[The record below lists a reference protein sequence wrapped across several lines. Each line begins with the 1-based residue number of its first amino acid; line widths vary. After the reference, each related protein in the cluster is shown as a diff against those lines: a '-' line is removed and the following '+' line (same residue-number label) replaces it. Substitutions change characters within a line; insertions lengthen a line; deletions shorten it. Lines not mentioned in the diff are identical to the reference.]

1 MKRLKTLLLALLT
14 FIALF
19 LVVAL
24 FLPSRYEFQRSIH
37 IQAGSDAIYPWIN
50 NLKRWPEWT
59 AWNHEKDPTLRYT
72 YDGPEEGA
80 GASCRWTGEK
90 SGNGAMT
97 ITESDPASGAKY
109 EIDHGK
115 HRSAGEILFEPD
127 GAGTRVIWTDAG
139 QLGANPL
146 NRYFGLVIDRMI
158 APDFEAGLA
167 RLKQKVEAAAAAD
180 GK

>member
-1 MKRLKTLLLALLT
+1 MKRLKTVLLALLALV
-14 FIALF
+14 ALF

-24 FLPSRYEFQRSIH
+24 FLPSRYEIQRSIH
-37 IQAGSDAIYPWIN
+37 IQARPDAIYPWVN

-59 AWNHEKDPTLRYT
+59 PWKNEKDPTLRYT

-80 GASCRWTGEK
+80 GASCRWTGDK
-90 SGNGAMT
+90 SGKGVMT
-97 ITESDPASGAKY
+97 ITESNPGNGAKY
-109 EIDHGK
+109 EIYHGRQ
-115 HRSAGEILFEPD
+115 RSSGEILFEPE

-167 RLKQKVEAAAAAD
+167 RLKQKVEAGAAD